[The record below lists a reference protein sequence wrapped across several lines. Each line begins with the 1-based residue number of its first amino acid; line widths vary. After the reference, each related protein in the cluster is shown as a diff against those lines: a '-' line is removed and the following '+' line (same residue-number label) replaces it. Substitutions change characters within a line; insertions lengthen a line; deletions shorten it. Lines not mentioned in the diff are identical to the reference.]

1 MCHLTSWKTQERV
14 PFTFQWKT
22 SHVATLG
29 WNGCWETQSLAK
41 QLSPSDNYTL
51 SKKDNKFLADSYP
64 SLPQPTLAHCCDSE
78 LELGKAPNARPQI
91 KATALSVK
99 IGTALIK
106 VSLNSILQTGNQRVN
121 SWQTSKDEIPF
132 IAKER
137 MSPYLQMRESCP
149 VHTVSSHAVIKWPS
163 NSPHLSESLLIS
175 PATLSCPLS
184 FLHDQLQS
192 TQTFDT
198 LVQLEGIIQEL

>member
-1 MCHLTSWKTQERV
+1 MWPHLDATGVGKCSPWLRNCLPVITAHYRKRV
-14 PFTFQWKT
+14 TNFWRTAI
-22 SHVATLG
+22 HL
-29 WNGCWETQSLAK
+29 C
-41 QLSPSDNYTL
+41 
-51 SKKDNKFLADSYP
+51 
-64 SLPQPTLAHCCDSE
+64 PQPALAHCCDSE
-78 LELGKAPNARPQI
+78 LELGKAPKAWPQI

-137 MSPYLQMRESCP
+137 MSPYLWMRESCP

-163 NSPHLSESLLIS
+163 NSPRLSESLLIS
-175 PATLSCPLS
+175 PATLSCLLS

-192 TQTFDT
+192 TQTFDN
-198 LVQLEGIIQEL
+198 LVQLEGII